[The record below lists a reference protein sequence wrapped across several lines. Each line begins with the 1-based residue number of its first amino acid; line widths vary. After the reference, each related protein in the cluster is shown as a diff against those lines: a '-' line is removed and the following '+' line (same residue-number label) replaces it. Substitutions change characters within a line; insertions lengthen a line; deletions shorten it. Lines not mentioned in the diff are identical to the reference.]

1 MRTTIFEY
9 ESFEQLQA
17 ELTEFED
24 DHDLELPPAPS
35 QGASALASCPALR
48 DGEWLLAT
56 FKVGQETT
64 ALAGCVIDLDGEVR
78 LSFEERDWENLRR
91 FAWGEGPV
99 SVAPLGTVSELT
111 TVMPPPNCPVLVID
125 DDPDVQAVV
134 SAVLQSKGFV
144 AECATSAEEAFDLL
158 RGACVKLVI
167 VDWDLPGMS
176 GMDFCRRLR
185 EDTKLRELPVLVLTA
200 HPSQRAILEAF
211 EAGADDFIA
220 KPFRAHELGVRVLG
234 LLGRGH
240 VEALRT
246 AAG

>member
-9 ESFEQLQA
+9 ESFEELQA
-17 ELTEFED
+17 ELTEFD
-24 DHDLELPPAPS
+24 DEHDLALPSAMAP
-35 QGASALASCPALR
+35 GLAVR

-56 FKVGQETT
+56 FKVGHETT
-64 ALAGCVIDLDGEVR
+64 AFAGCVIDLEGEVR
-78 LSFEERDWENLRR
+78 LSFEERDWDNLRR
-91 FAWGEGPV
+91 FAWGEGPA
-99 SVAPLGTVSELT
+99 SIAPVGTISELT
-111 TVMPPPNCPVLVID
+111 TVVPPPNCPVLVID
-125 DDPDVQAVV
+125 DDPDVQAMV
-134 SAVLQSKGFV
+134 SAVLEAKGFV
-144 AECATSAEEAFDLL
+144 AECATSAEDAFDLL

-185 EDTKLRELPVLVLTA
+185 EDKKLRELPVVVLTA
-200 HPSQRAILEAF
+200 HASQRAILEAF

-220 KPFRAHELGVRVLG
+220 KPFRTHELGVRVLG

-240 VEALRT
+240 VEPLRT

>member
-17 ELTEFED
+17 ELTEFADE
-24 DHDLELPPAPS
+24 HDLELPAVPSAAAP
-35 QGASALASCPALR
+35 ALAVR

-64 ALAGCVIDLDGEVR
+64 AFAGCVIDLDGEVR

-91 FAWGEGPV
+91 FAWREGPA
-99 SVAPLGTVSELT
+99 SIAPVGTVSELT
-111 TVMPPPNCPVLVID
+111 TIVPPPNCPVLVVD
-125 DDPDVQAVV
+125 DDPDVQAMV
-134 SAVLQSKGFV
+134 SAVLKAKGFV
-144 AECATSAEEAFDLL
+144 ADCATSAEDAFDML
-158 RGACVKLVI
+158 RGACTKLVI

-185 EDTKLRELPVLVLTA
+185 EDPKLRELPVLVLTA
-200 HPSQRAILEAF
+200 HASQRAILEAF

-220 KPFRAHELGVRVLG
+220 KPFRTHELGVRVLG

-240 VEALRT
+240 VETLRT